1 MHPQAAGARPPGANP
16 QPPKTKAQPQP
27 QHPNA
32 PKNEKHEPEG
42 RNQ

>member
-1 MHPQAAGARPPGANP
+1 VHPQAAGARPPGANP
-16 QPPKTKAQPQP
+16 PPPKAKAQPPKQ

-42 RNQ
+42 RN

>member
-1 MHPQAAGARPPGANP
+1 VHPQAAGARPPGANA
-16 QPPKTKAQPQP
+16 QPPKAQPQKQ

-42 RNQ
+42 RN